1 MQEQARG
8 PLALGDD
15 VIRAETGRD
24 SESWYIMLDA
34 GGARQLSH
42 GQIVELLAGVYGLED
57 RWAGI
62 MAVRYEAA
70 RAIDRAVA
78 VPADLVA
85 AMLFKS
91 AARALRAT
99 TASGAT
105 QPHLLARRSERW
117 QRTPGTHRRVDRAPA
132 TGARRLR

>member
-1 MQEQARG
+1 MQDQARG
-8 PLALGDD
+8 PLALTDD

-42 GQIVELLAGVYGLED
+42 GQIVELLADVYGLED

-70 RAIDRAVA
+70 RAIDREVA

-91 AARALRAT
+91 AARVRFEQLP
-99 TASGAT
+99 
-105 QPHLLARRSERW
+105 QPEQRSLIFWIDEAADNSERRARIGELIERL
-117 QRTPGTHRRVDRAPA
+117 QRENAG
-132 TGARRLR
+132 

>member
-1 MQEQARG
+1 MQDQARG

-91 AARALRAT
+91 AARVRFEQLPQVEQRSLIFWLDE
-99 TASGAT
+99 ASDG
-105 QPHLLARRSERW
+105 SER
-117 QRTPGTHRRVDRAPA
+117 RARI
-132 TGARRLR
+132 GELIERLQQERGG

>member
-1 MQEQARG
+1 MQDQARG
-8 PLALGDD
+8 PLALTDD

-42 GQIVELLAGVYGLED
+42 GQIVELLADVYGLED

-70 RAIDRAVA
+70 RAIDREVA

-91 AARALRAT
+91 AARVRFEQLP
-99 TASGAT
+99 
-105 QPHLLARRSERW
+105 QPEQRSLIFWIDEAANNSERRARIGELIERL
-117 QRTPGTHRRVDRAPA
+117 QRENAG
-132 TGARRLR
+132 

>member
-1 MQEQARG
+1 MQDHARG
-8 PLALGDD
+8 PLALADD

-42 GQIVELLAGVYGLED
+42 GQIVELLANVYGLED

-70 RAIDRAVA
+70 RAIDRVVA

-91 AARALRAT
+91 AARVRFEQLPQPEQRSLIFWLDEATDSGERRARI
-99 TASGAT
+99 GE
-105 QPHLLARRSERW
+105 LL
-117 QRTPGTHRRVDRAPA
+117 DRLQQESA
-132 TGARRLR
+132 G

>member
-1 MQEQARG
+1 MQDQARG

-91 AARALRAT
+91 AARVRFEQLPQAEQRSLIFWLDE
-99 TASGAT
+99 ASDG
-105 QPHLLARRSERW
+105 SER
-117 QRTPGTHRRVDRAPA
+117 RARI
-132 TGARRLR
+132 GELIERLQQERGG

>member
-34 GGARQLSH
+34 RPARQLSH

-91 AARALRAT
+91 AARVRFEQLPQAEQRSLIFWLDE
-99 TASGAT
+99 ASDG
-105 QPHLLARRSERW
+105 SER
-117 QRTPGTHRRVDRAPA
+117 RARI
-132 TGARRLR
+132 GELIERLQQERGG

>member
-1 MQEQARG
+1 MQDQARG

-62 MAVRYEAA
+62 LAVRYEAA

-91 AARALRAT
+91 AARVRFEQLPQAEQRSLIFWLDEA
-99 TASGAT
+99 ADS
-105 QPHLLARRSERW
+105 SERRERIGELIERL
-117 QRTPGTHRRVDRAPA
+117 QQERA
-132 TGARRLR
+132 G

>member
-91 AARALRAT
+91 AARVRFEQLPQAEQRSLIFWLDE
-99 TASGAT
+99 ASDG
-105 QPHLLARRSERW
+105 SER
-117 QRTPGTHRRVDRAPA
+117 RARI
-132 TGARRLR
+132 GELIERLQQERGG

>member
-1 MQEQARG
+1 MQDQARG

-62 MAVRYEAA
+62 LAVRYEAA

-91 AARALRAT
+91 AARVRFEQLPQAEQRSLIFWLDE
-99 TASGAT
+99 ASDG
-105 QPHLLARRSERW
+105 SER
-117 QRTPGTHRRVDRAPA
+117 RARI
-132 TGARRLR
+132 GELIERLQQERGG

>member
-8 PLALGDD
+8 PLALADD

-42 GQIVELLAGVYGLED
+42 GQIVELLTDVYGLDD

-70 RAIDRAVA
+70 RAIDREVA
-78 VPADLVA
+78 APADLVA

-91 AARALRAT
+91 AARVRFEQLPRHEQRSLIFWLDEAET
-99 TASGAT
+99 G
-105 QPHLLARRSERW
+105 SERQARIGELLDRL
-117 QRTPGTHRRVDRAPA
+117 QRAGPG
-132 TGARRLR
+132 

>member
-1 MQEQARG
+1 MQDQARG
-8 PLALGDD
+8 PLALADD

-42 GQIVELLAGVYGLED
+42 GQIVELLANVYGLED

-70 RAIDRAVA
+70 RAIDREVA
-78 VPADLVA
+78 APADLVA

-91 AARALRAT
+91 AARVRFEQLPRHEQRGLIFWLDEAET
-99 TASGAT
+99 G
-105 QPHLLARRSERW
+105 SERQARIGELLDRL
-117 QRTPGTHRRVDRAPA
+117 QRTSPG
-132 TGARRLR
+132 

>member
-1 MQEQARG
+1 MQDQARG
-8 PLALGDD
+8 PLALTDE
-15 VIRAETGRD
+15 VIRDETGRD

-42 GQIVELLAGVYGLED
+42 GQIVELLADVYGLED

-70 RAIDRAVA
+70 RAIDREVA

-91 AARALRAT
+91 AARVRFEHLP
-99 TASGAT
+99 
-105 QPHLLARRSERW
+105 QPEQRSLIFWLNEAADSSER
-117 QRTPGTHRRVDRAPA
+117 RARIGVLIDRLLNDA
-132 TGARRLR
+132 GA

>member
-1 MQEQARG
+1 MQDQARG
-8 PLALGDD
+8 PLALTDD

-42 GQIVELLAGVYGLED
+42 GQIVELLADVYGLED

-70 RAIDRAVA
+70 RAIDREVA

-91 AARALRAT
+91 AARVRFEQLP
-99 TASGAT
+99 
-105 QPHLLARRSERW
+105 QPEQRSLIFWIDEAADSSERRARIGELIERL
-117 QRTPGTHRRVDRAPA
+117 QRENAG
-132 TGARRLR
+132 

>member
-1 MQEQARG
+1 MQDQARG

-15 VIRAETGRD
+15 AIHAETGRD

-42 GQIVELLAGVYGLED
+42 GQIVELLASVYGLED

-70 RAIDRAVA
+70 RAIGREVA

-91 AARALRAT
+91 AARVRFEHLP
-99 TASGAT
+99 
-105 QPHLLARRSERW
+105 QPEQRSLIFWLNEAADGSER
-117 QRTPGTHRRVDRAPA
+117 RARIA
-132 TGARRLR
+132 ELIGRLQQESAG

>member
-1 MQEQARG
+1 MHDQARG
-8 PLALGDD
+8 PLALGDE

-24 SESWYIMLDA
+24 SEAWYIMLDA
-34 GGARQLSH
+34 GGARQMSH
-42 GQIVELLAGVYGLED
+42 GQIVELLADVYGLED

-91 AARALRAT
+91 AARVRFEQLP
-99 TASGAT
+99 
-105 QPHLLARRSERW
+105 QPEQRSLIFWIDEAADSSER
-117 QRTPGTHRRVDRAPA
+117 RARIGELIDRLQHERA
-132 TGARRLR
+132 G

>member
-8 PLALGDD
+8 PLALADD

-24 SESWYIMLDA
+24 SASWYIMLDA
-34 GGARQLSH
+34 GGARQLNH
-42 GQIVELLAGVYGLED
+42 GQIVDLLARVYNLDD

-62 MAVRYEAA
+62 IAVRYEAA
-70 RAIDRAVA
+70 RAIDREVA

-91 AARALRAT
+91 AARIRFEQLPRHEQRSLIFWLDETSGSERRARI
-99 TASGAT
+99 SE
-105 QPHLLARRSERW
+105 LLARL
-117 QRTPGTHRRVDRAPA
+117 QREGS
-132 TGARRLR
+132 G

>member
-1 MQEQARG
+1 MQDQARG
-8 PLALGDD
+8 PLALADD

-42 GQIVELLAGVYGLED
+42 GQIVELLTGVYGLED

-70 RAIDRAVA
+70 RAIDREVA
-78 VPADLVA
+78 APADLVA

-91 AARALRAT
+91 AARVRFEQLPRHEQRSLILWLDEAET
-99 TASGAT
+99 G
-105 QPHLLARRSERW
+105 SERQARIGELLDRL
-117 QRTPGTHRRVDRAPA
+117 QRTSPG
-132 TGARRLR
+132 